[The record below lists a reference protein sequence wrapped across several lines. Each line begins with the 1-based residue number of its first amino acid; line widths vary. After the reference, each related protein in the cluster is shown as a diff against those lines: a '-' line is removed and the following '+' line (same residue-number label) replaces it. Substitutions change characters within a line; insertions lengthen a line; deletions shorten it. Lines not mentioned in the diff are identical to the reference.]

1 MQDIISKKSIGERLK
16 TLRMEKKLS
25 QAEASE
31 ALGLSRSHY
40 SQVEL
45 GKQFPSYTVLSKV
58 AEFYGKDYQWI
69 LHGQIS
75 QVSSVHEGNDVKID
89 HLQNVLLSGSSSR
102 NKAEFSGNEVAL
114 VKSEDFLMYQ
124 KHRVDEHF
132 LEALPK
138 IYLPFHQLSN
148 GPYRAFQVEGDL
160 PEISYF
166 DQDIVIG
173 ELVGDKNRIVVSR
186 VYIIVLDEDILIAKI
201 NAFHN
206 DGYLECLSLRSSS
219 EQVPIDRIVELWE
232 VKVKITFR
240 LPKVGNQSATP
251 YKNMEKAILDLT
263 QEVIRLKSS

>member
-16 TLRMEKKLS
+16 ALRMEKKLS

-45 GKQFPSYTVLSKV
+45 GKQFPSYAVLSKV
-58 AEFYGKDYQWI
+58 SEFYGKDYQWI

-75 QVSSVHEGNDVKID
+75 KVSSLQEVSDVHFDQLKNATSGDLSENNKSD
-89 HLQNVLLSGSSSR
+89 LLG
-102 NKAEFSGNEVAL
+102 KEVTL
-114 VKSEDFLMYQ
+114 IKSEEFLMYH
-124 KHRVDEHF
+124 KHRENALF
-132 LEALPK
+132 LKALPK

-173 ELVGDKNRIVVSR
+173 EWIEDKNRVVISR
-186 VYIIVLDEDILIAKI
+186 VYVIVLVDDILIAKI
-201 NAFHN
+201 LAFHHE
-206 DGYLECLSLRSSS
+206 GYLECLSAHSSS
-219 EQVPIDRIVELWE
+219 IQIAIDRIVELWE

-240 LPKVGNQSATP
+240 LPKINNLSAGS
-251 YKNMEKAILDLT
+251 YKNMEKAIYDLT
-263 QEVIRLKSS
+263 QEVHRLKKT